1 LERGNGT
8 SPSRQIS
15 MGRPPSPDRL
25 MSQPSVLNV
34 KAETFAQRL
43 SSYMPLIS
51 ASAQHLSFAAPK
63 PQTGDPA
70 AFVHDLWWLAKV
82 VQLGINDT
90 AVVYS

>member
-1 LERGNGT
+1 M
-8 SPSRQIS
+8 S

-25 MSQPSVLNV
+25 MSQQSVLSV

-43 SSYMPLIS
+43 SSYIPLIS

-70 AFVHDLWWLAKV
+70 AFVHDLWLAKL
-82 VQLGINDT
+82 VQLGMCNTDVVYSCGVFDT
-90 AVVYS
+90 AVAYS